1 MAGSKALAGL
11 AVLLASGVLLAATA
25 TAVDD
30 EHMYHLKCY
39 TSCSTRCQDKD
50 NAAVEVDG
58 GGHNASVSVVLG
70 GGHGCKKGCLN
81 ECFDNYPALCYQQC
95 VVSNCLCKPPCE
107 RKRINQCNHDYTRT
121 SEFSSFFF
129 TLCSCAAFCV
139 STYR

>member
-1 MAGSKALAGL
+1 MAGAKALAGL
-11 AVLLASGVLLAATA
+11 AVLLAATA

-39 TSCSTRCQDKD
+39 TSCSTRCQDED

-58 GGHNASVSVVLG
+58 AGHNASVSFVLG
-70 GGHGCKKGCLN
+70 GGGAGHRCKKGCLN

-107 RKRINQCNHDYTRT
+107 CKRINQCNHDYTRT
-121 SEFSSFFF
+121 SELISIN
-129 TLCSCAAFCV
+129 
-139 STYR
+139 